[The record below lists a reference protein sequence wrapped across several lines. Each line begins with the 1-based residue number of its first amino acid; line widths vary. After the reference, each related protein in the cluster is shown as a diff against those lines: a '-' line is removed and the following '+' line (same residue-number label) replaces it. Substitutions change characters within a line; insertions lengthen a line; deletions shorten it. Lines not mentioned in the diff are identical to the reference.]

1 MYDAH
6 CSHTRQDGKDGKN
19 GKGGNAGN
27 DVNHGPGGPDD
38 EKTSVKP
45 DTEARLLARGMDHS
59 LARSKITSLMVRH
72 TSRPAIQRC
81 CERGPSTDDQSKN
94 TKTCEV
100 EPGLS
105 HSTRM

>member
-6 CSHTRQDGKDGKN
+6 CSHTRQDGKDGKDGKNGNN

-38 EKTSVKP
+38 EETSVKP

-59 LARSKITSLMVRH
+59 LARSKITSLMISTH
-72 TSRPAIQRC
+72 IETSNP
-81 CERGPSTDDQSKN
+81 TM
-94 TKTCEV
+94 
-100 EPGLS
+100 L
-105 HSTRM
+105 